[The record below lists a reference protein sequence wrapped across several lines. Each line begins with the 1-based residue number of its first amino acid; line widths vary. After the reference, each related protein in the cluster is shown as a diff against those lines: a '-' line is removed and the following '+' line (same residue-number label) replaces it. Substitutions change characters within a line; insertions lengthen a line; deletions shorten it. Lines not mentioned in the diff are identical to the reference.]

1 MQNDRFSEF
10 KQTLFAL
17 KYKLANEKLEL
28 INTLDELNNVF
39 TFDLIH
45 ASDFLKDYNEVLDA
59 SKMYYKIKDFLY
71 LENYLY
77 DNVSTMKL
85 ALKAKRLRIEFNFRK
100 IQIEL
105 NKLEIFYI
113 NQSANFDEMKNINEK
128 IIIEFINKLAIYDSK
143 IVEMLKLEKEIS
155 DSYLVTELI

>member
-10 KQTLFAL
+10 EQTLNAI
-17 KYKLANEKLEL
+17 KYKVAFEKLEL
-28 INTLDELNNVF
+28 IKTLNELSNVF
-39 TFDLIH
+39 EYDLIH

-77 DNVSTMKL
+77 NNVSTMKL

-100 IQIEL
+100 LQIEL

-113 NQSANFDEMKNINEK
+113 NQSANFDEIKNINEK
-128 IIIEFINKLAIYDSK
+128 IIIEFINQLAIYDNK
-143 IVEMLKLEKEIS
+143 IVEMLKLDREIS
-155 DSYLVTELI
+155 DSYLVIELI

>member
-10 KQTLFAL
+10 EQTINAI
-17 KYKLANEKLEL
+17 KYKVALEKLEL
-28 INTLDELNNVF
+28 INTLDELNDVF

-45 ASDFLKDYNEVLDA
+45 ACDFLKDYNEVLEA

-77 DNVSTMKL
+77 SNVSTMKL

-128 IIIEFINKLAIYDSK
+128 IIIEFINQLAIYDNK
-143 IVEMLKLEKEIS
+143 IIEMLKLDREI
-155 DSYLVTELI
+155 DDNYLVTELL

>member
-10 KQTLFAL
+10 EQTLNAI
-17 KYKLANEKLEL
+17 KYKVAFEKLEL
-28 INTLDELNNVF
+28 LNTLDELNNVF
-39 TFDLIH
+39 EYDLIH

-128 IIIEFINKLAIYDSK
+128 IVIEFINNLAIYNNK
-143 IVEMLKLEKEIS
+143 IVEMLKLDREI
-155 DSYLVTELI
+155 DDNYLVTELI

>member
-10 KQTLFAL
+10 EQTLNAI
-17 KYKLANEKLEL
+17 KYKVAFEKLEL
-28 INTLDELNNVF
+28 IKTLDE
-39 TFDLIH
+39 
-45 ASDFLKDYNEVLDA
+45 YNKLLEA
-59 SKMYYKIKDFLY
+59 SKYNHQFKDFLY

-77 DNVSTMKL
+77 SNVSTMKL

-113 NQSANFDEMKNINEK
+113 NQSANFDEIKNIDEK
-128 IIIEFINKLAIYDSK
+128 IVIEFINSLAIYENK
-143 IVEMLKLEKEIS
+143 IIETLRLDREL
-155 DSYLVTELI
+155 DDNYLVTELI

>member
-10 KQTLFAL
+10 EQTLNAI
-17 KYKLANEKLEL
+17 KYKVAFEKLEL
-28 INTLDELNNVF
+28 IKTLNELSNVF
-39 TFDLIH
+39 EYDLIH
-45 ASDFLKDYNEVLDA
+45 ASDFLDEYNKLLEA
-59 SKMYYKIKDFLY
+59 SKYNHQFRDFLY

-77 DNVSTMKL
+77 SNVSTMKL

-113 NQSANFDEMKNINEK
+113 NQSANFDEIKNIDEK
-128 IIIEFINKLAIYDSK
+128 IVIEFINSLAIYENK
-143 IVEMLKLEKEIS
+143 IIETLRLDREL
-155 DSYLVTELI
+155 DDNYLVTELI

>member
-10 KQTLFAL
+10 EQTLNAV
-17 KYKLANEKLEL
+17 KYKVAFEKLEL
-28 INTLDELNNVF
+28 IKTLNELSNVF
-39 TFDLIH
+39 EYDLIH

-128 IIIEFINKLAIYDSK
+128 IIIEFINSLAIYDNK
-143 IVEMLKLEKEIS
+143 IVEMLKLDREI
-155 DSYLVTELI
+155 DDNYLVTELL

>member
-10 KQTLFAL
+10 EQTLNAI
-17 KYKLANEKLEL
+17 KYKVAFEKLEL
-28 INTLDELNNVF
+28 FKTLDELNQVF
-39 TFDLIH
+39 EYDLIH
-45 ASDFLKDYNEVLDA
+45 ACDFLKDYNEVLDA

-77 DNVSTMKL
+77 SNVSTMKL

-105 NKLEIFYI
+105 NYSNVILIELELFSVSFKQTYV
-113 NQSANFDEMKNINEK
+113 
-128 IIIEFINKLAIYDSK
+128 II
-143 IVEMLKLEKEIS
+143 
-155 DSYLVTELI
+155 

>member
-1 MQNDRFSEF
+1 MQYDRFSEF
-10 KQTLFAL
+10 EQTLNAI
-17 KYKLANEKLEL
+17 KYKVAFEKLEL
-28 INTLDELNNVF
+28 LNTLDELNNVF

-45 ASDFLKDYNEVLDA
+45 TSDFLKDYDEVLDA

-77 DNVSTMKL
+77 SNVSTMKL

-113 NQSANFDEMKNINEK
+113 NQSANFDEIKNINEK
-128 IIIEFINKLAIYDSK
+128 IVIGFINQLAIYDNK
-143 IVEMLKLEKEIS
+143 IIEMLKLEKEIS

>member
-10 KQTLFAL
+10 EQTLNAI
-17 KYKLANEKLEL
+17 KYKVAFEKLEL

-77 DNVSTMKL
+77 NNVSTMKL

-128 IIIEFINKLAIYDSK
+128 IVIDFINSLAIYENK
-143 IVEMLKLEKEIS
+143 IIEMLKLEKEIS

>member
-10 KQTLFAL
+10 EQTLFAL

-77 DNVSTMKL
+77 SNVSTMKL

-128 IIIEFINKLAIYDSK
+128 IIIEFINNLAIYDNK
-143 IVEMLKLEKEIS
+143 IVEMLKLDRELS
-155 DSYLVTELI
+155 DSYLVTELL

>member
-10 KQTLFAL
+10 EQTLFAL

-45 ASDFLKDYNEVLDA
+45 ASDFLKDYNEVLDT

-77 DNVSTMKL
+77 SNVSTMKL
-85 ALKAKRLRIEFNFRK
+85 ALKAKRLRIEFNFR
-100 IQIEL
+100 QLEIEL
-105 NKLEIFYI
+105 NKLEIFYL
-113 NQSANFDEMKNINEK
+113 NTSANFDEIKNTNEK
-128 IIIEFINKLAIYDSK
+128 IIIEFIDKLTIYNHK
-143 IVEMLKLEKEIS
+143 IIEMLELNKEL
-155 DSYLVTELI
+155 DDNYLVTELI